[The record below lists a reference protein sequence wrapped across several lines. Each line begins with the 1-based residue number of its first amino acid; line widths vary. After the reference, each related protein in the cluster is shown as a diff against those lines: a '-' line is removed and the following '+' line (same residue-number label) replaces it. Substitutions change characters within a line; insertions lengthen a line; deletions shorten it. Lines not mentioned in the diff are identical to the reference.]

1 MDGFY
6 TAAKSIKYSGWTLLS
21 KCYNTDE
28 RKTNNVHFKVV
39 VAACFSSFHFE
50 ESSPAD
56 CWERSM
62 SGIQILSLEMEDV
75 HTIVNK
81 C

>member
-1 MDGFY
+1 MS
-6 TAAKSIKYSGWTLLS
+6 A
-21 KCYNTDE
+21 CYNTDE
-28 RKTNNVHFKVV
+28 RKTNNAHFKIV

-56 CWERSM
+56 RLSWERSM